1 MRICRRRD
9 HRRLGCWPSNAESAL
24 MERFAD
30 VQPVRLI
37 DPRAA
42 DPLRLAVAAYLARY
56 TGSSRDHA
64 HLDLRCFLSWCAER
78 DLDPLAASR
87 VHLELYIR
95 WMQEVRRFKPST
107 VSRRFSVTAGFY
119 RTAVID
125 GVLDYSPAVPP
136 RSRRRDPH
144 DPASRPDLCSFG
156 TPTLSSRSPRTPHSP
171 GRNCRRAGIAWGP
184 YPI

>member
-1 MRICRRRD
+1 
-9 HRRLGCWPSNAESAL
+9 

-30 VQPVRLI
+30 VLPVRLV
-37 DPRAA
+37 DSGAAA

-64 HLDLRCFLSWCAER
+64 HSDLRCFLVWCAER
-78 DLDPLAASR
+78 GLDPLAASR

-95 WMQEVRRFKPST
+95 WMQEVRRLKPST

-125 GVLDYSPAVPP
+125 GVLEHSPAEHVRRPVVPP
-136 RSRRRDPH
+136 ESPTLGFTH
-144 DPASRPDLCSFG
+144 LQFEAMLTASRE
-156 TPTLSSRSPRTPHSP
+156 SSNP
-171 GRNCRRAGIAWGP
+171 CD
-184 YPI
+184 

>member
-1 MRICRRRD
+1 
-9 HRRLGCWPSNAESAL
+9 

-30 VQPVRLI
+30 VLPVRLV
-37 DPRAA
+37 DSAVAA
-42 DPLRLAVAAYLARY
+42 DRLRLAAAAYLARY

-64 HLDLRCFLSWCAER
+64 HSDLRCFLSWCADR
-78 DLDPLAASR
+78 GLDPLAASR

-125 GVLDYSPAVPP
+125 GVLDRSPAEQFAGPSCR
-136 RSRRRDPH
+136 RSRQHWGSLTCCSTRCSLPRGNRLTRPI
-144 DPASRPDLCSFG
+144 SR
-156 TPTLSSRSPRTPHSP
+156 
-171 GRNCRRAGIAWGP
+171 W
-184 YPI
+184 